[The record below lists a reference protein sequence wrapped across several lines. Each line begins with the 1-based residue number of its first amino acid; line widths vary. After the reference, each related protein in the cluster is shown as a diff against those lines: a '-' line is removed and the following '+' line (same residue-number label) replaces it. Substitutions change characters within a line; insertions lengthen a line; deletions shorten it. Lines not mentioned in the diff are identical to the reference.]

1 MSILTQILEN
11 ILELKW
17 GPFIIMNGELYC
29 RVCRKQLSVCVCPKL
44 QDVTRVDIDKSP
56 HGENKNT
63 SNYIRN
69 KGTGAGG
76 SNTNKNGL
84 SYEERTCLD
93 DKINIL
99 QHLKDSKVITFCE
112 NGKQFIQTNKSNL
125 FKCMEK
131 HMDKSIKKAHGCKNP
146 DECYIDPLS
155 NTMFI
160 IEKKFQQCSGSVCE
174 KIQTPDFKVWQYS
187 RTFPNYTII
196 YMYCLSDW
204 FKENCKAELEYL
216 TYKQI
221 HYFWGSSIT
230 YKDDIIHFMTNY
242 K

>member
-11 ILELKW
+11 KVEVNHGSFL
-17 GPFIIMNGELYC
+17 IMNCELYC
-29 RVCRKQLSVCVCPKL
+29 RVCKKQISACVCPKIQHL
-44 QDVTRVDIDKSP
+44 TQTQTKKP
-56 HGENKNT
+56 THNENKNT
-63 SNYIRN
+63 SNHIRN
-69 KGTGAGG
+69 RGTGAGG

-84 SYEERTCLD
+84 PYEERTCLN
-93 DKINIL
+93 DKINIV
-99 QHLKDSKVITFCE
+99 QHFKHSNLIRFGE
-112 NGKQFIQTNKSNL
+112 NGKQFIQTKQSKL

-155 NTMFI
+155 NRMFI

-187 RTFPNYTII
+187 RTFPNHTIVYI
-196 YMYCLSDW
+196 YCLSDW

-216 TYKQI
+216 SYKQI
-221 HYFWGSSIT
+221 HYFWGSSTT
-230 YKDDIIHFMTNY
+230 YKDDIIQFMIHY